1 MPFGYSPHHGEVLQL
16 PLLCVA
22 SIDIH
27 VETLVDLEMSALPRR
42 VLKHRS
48 PQYIASPAATKRYI
62 VIGGG
67 IAGVCCAQELARLNA
82 ADQNIEILIITS
94 TEMLKEVFTL
104 YSPTSVKAVH
114 ISYIKLN
121 VMLSDNLH

>member
-16 PLLCVA
+16 PLLYVA

-42 VLKHRS
+42 VLKHRT
-48 PQYIASPAATKRYI
+48 PQCIASPAATKRYI

-67 IAGVCCAQELARLNA
+67 IAGVSCAQELARLNA
-82 ADQNIEILIITS
+82 ADQNVEILIITS

-104 YSPTSVKAVH
+104 YSPISVKAVD
-114 ISYIKLN
+114 ISYIRVHIKLPK
-121 VMLSDNLH
+121 DLH